1 MQHAKCIC
9 DCANAHSGH
18 FITDWK
24 CQIRR
29 KTLNDHGCGIWCGQ
43 TTGHML
49 FFLGR
54 RSAVKSEGQLIWSWA
69 LSESKWWLRPLNPIW
84 LQTRCISNH
93 TASKGLII
101 SLLINICIW
110 ILSIHINLLVYWD
123 HFSYFFQCF
132 FPKISL
138 ITSLNSHSTIWH
150 IFRYYHLTGG
160 D

>member
-1 MQHAKCIC
+1 MHLWLCQCPFWPFHHWLEMSNKAQDFKWPWVW
-9 DCANAHSGH
+9 HMVR
-18 FITDWK
+18 TDD
-24 CQIRR
+24 R
-29 KTLNDHGCGIWCGQ
+29 TY
-43 TTGHML
+43 
-49 FFLGR
+49 
-54 RSAVKSEGQLIWSWA
+54 AVLSRQAVCSEEWRTA
-69 LSESKWWLRPLNPIW
+69 ESKWWLRPLNPIW

-132 FPKISL
+132 FPIISL
-138 ITSLNSHSTIWH
+138 ITSLNSHCTIWH